1 VIGWI
6 IQFVGHYY
14 EGRKPAFVDDLT
26 GLVIGPLFLVAET
39 AFALGL
45 RVKLRDEVVSRS
57 HAMRASMGGKHA
69 VA

>member
-1 VIGWI
+1 
-6 IQFVGHYY
+6 
-14 EGRKPAFVDDLT
+14 
-26 GLVIGPLFLVAET
+26 VIGPLFLVAET

-69 VA
+69 AV